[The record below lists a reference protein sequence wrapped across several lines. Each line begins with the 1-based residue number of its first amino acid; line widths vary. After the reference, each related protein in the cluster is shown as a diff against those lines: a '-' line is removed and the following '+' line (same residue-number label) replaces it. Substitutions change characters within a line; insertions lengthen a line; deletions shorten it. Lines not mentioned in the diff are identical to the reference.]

1 MLKIKACIMFLLIGL
16 LCISSYNFSSH
27 STTTHTETETL
38 HLAELQ
44 PKPHSPAV
52 PTEISKP
59 HTI

>member
-27 STTTHTETETL
+27 STTTHTKTL

-44 PKPHSPAV
+44 PKPHSPTV

>member
-16 LCISSYNFSSH
+16 LCISSYNFSNH
-27 STTTHTETETL
+27 STTTTTHTKTL

>member
-16 LCISSYNFSSH
+16 LCISSYNFSNH
-27 STTTHTETETL
+27 ATTTHTKTL

-52 PTEISKP
+52 PTEISKL

>member
-1 MLKIKACIMFLLIGL
+1 MFLLIGL

-27 STTTHTETETL
+27 STTTHTETL

>member
-16 LCISSYNFSSH
+16 LCISSYNFSNH
-27 STTTHTETETL
+27 ATTHTKTL

-52 PTEISKP
+52 PTEISKL